1 MVKRNIVLLDIDY
14 ITHDEKPVIRL
25 FGKVKG
31 EKAND
36 LIALDDSFVPYLY
49 ALPSNDIDKC
59 INDLEELKDEDEINF
74 KELEKVNK
82 KDFQV
87 PTEFV
92 KISFN
97 HPQDV
102 PKYRDKI
109 WDLDSVKQLRE
120 HDIPFYRRYL
130 IDNALVPMAEL
141 ELEGESLLQFSIS
154 WIS

>member
-1 MVKRNIVLLDIDY
+1 MVRRNIVLLDIDY
-14 ITHDEKPVIRL
+14 ITYEEKPVIRL

-31 EKAND
+31 ENSHD

-49 ALPSNDIDKC
+49 VLPSGNIDKC
-59 INDLEELKDEDEINF
+59 VSDLKELKEEEEIDF
-74 KELEKVNK
+74 TVIEKVTK

-87 PTEFV
+87 PTEFI
-92 KISFN
+92 KLSFN

-109 WDLDSVKQLRE
+109 WDLSSVKQLRE

-130 IDNALVPMAEL
+130 MDN
-141 ELEGESLLQFSIS
+141 
-154 WIS
+154 